1 MDREC
6 SDGVYVGV
14 DVSSASLEVH
24 VLPSGEHWSCGTAE
38 ASLDELASRLIG
50 LSPSKVV
57 MEATGGLERPVAGVL
72 MASGLPAAVVNPRQ
86 VRDFAKS
93 IGRLAKTDRLDAQVI
108 ALFAERVQPEIRPLP
123 SEEHQEL
130 EALLGRR
137 RQIVQMIT
145 AEKNRQTRA
154 ARSVCARIDLHLDW
168 LKRELKALDND
179 LSDMIR
185 RNASWSAK
193 EKLLRSVPGVGPV
206 LSLSLLSSLPELGN
220 LNRKQIA
227 ALVGVA
233 PLNADSGTRR
243 GRRIVWGGRL
253 RIRQVLYMAALV
265 ATIHNPAIRAFYM
278 RLLARGKPKKLA
290 ITACMR
296 KLLTIL
302 NAMMKHHTHWNQPIT
317 T

>member
-154 ARSVCARIDLHLDW
+154 TRSVCARIDLHLDW

-227 ALVGVA
+227 ALLGVA

>member
-154 ARSVCARIDLHLDW
+154 TRSVCARIDLHLDW